1 MEKWFIRN
9 TNKNLDIDY
18 KKLGINEII
27 YRILLN
33 RGLTSEGE
41 MDLFLNPDIDK
52 LYTPLLLKDLI
63 KGANI
68 IQSAIK
74 SKKRIRIIGDYDVDG
89 IMSTY
94 ILYTGL
100 INIGAIV
107 DYVIPHRVSDGYG
120 INSKIVE
127 QAISDKVDLILT
139 CDNGISAFDAIKLA
153 EDNNIKV
160 VVTDHH
166 DVPKNV
172 DNSDLIV
179 PASAVI
185 NPKQEKCKYPFKAIC
200 GAAVAFKLIQHLYSI
215 SGIDDN
221 KVFKDFLSFLTIA
234 TICDVMDLVDENR
247 IIVKNGLDYIKNTTN
262 LGLKTLIQE
271 CGIENKE
278 VSVYHV
284 GFVLGP
290 TINSS
295 GRLDSANKSLELFL
309 SKDFLESEKL
319 AKELRS
325 LNAKRQ
331 EMTDKGLKTVIDTIE
346 KSSLINDK
354 VLVVYEPTI
363 HESIAGIIA
372 GRIKEKY
379 NLPTIVL
386 TQGKEGIK
394 GSGRSIEGYNI
405 VEEIAKNKDLLNSFG
420 GHPMAAGLSLQIE
433 NLEILRKN
441 LNLQSSLTEDDLFKK
456 IYIDY
461 PLSMDRLSFE
471 FIKNLKILEPF
482 GNGNPSPLFG
492 AKNLSVERAY
502 ILGKNSNVLKLLLK
516 ENNNSIYAISF
527 ENPIDFFNE
536 VRAKY
541 SNIQLE
547 NLRQGKENDI
557 RVDIVYTPE
566 INEFNGNTS
575 IQLKIKSYRMSR

>member
-27 YRILLN
+27 YRLLLN
-33 RGLTSEGE
+33 RGLTSEDE
-41 MDLFLNPDIDK
+41 MDLFLNPDIEK

-68 IQSAIK
+68 IQSTIK

-94 ILYTGL
+94 ILFTGL
-100 INIGAIV
+100 INIGATV

-153 EDNNIKV
+153 EDNNVKV

-166 DVPKNV
+166 DVPKNI

-247 IIVKNGLDYIKNTTN
+247 IIVKNGLNYIKNTTN

-309 SKDFLESEKL
+309 SKDILEAERI

-346 KSSLINDK
+346 KSNLINDK

-379 NLPTIVL
+379 NLPTIIL
-386 TQGKEGIK
+386 TQGREGIK
-394 GSGRSIEGYNI
+394 GSGRSIESYNI
-405 VEEIAKNKDLLNSFG
+405 VEEIARNKDLLNSFG
-420 GHPMAAGLSLQIE
+420 GHPMAAGLSLQLE
-433 NLEILRKN
+433 NLDILRKN
-441 LNLQSSLTEDDLFKK
+441 LNLKSNLSEDDLIKK

-461 PLSMDRLSFE
+461 PLSIDQLSFE
-471 FIKNLKILEPF
+471 FIKKLKILEPF

-536 VRAKY
+536 IRAKY
-541 SNIQLE
+541 SSVQLE
-547 NLRQGKENDI
+547 NLRQGKDNDI
-557 RVDIVYTPE
+557 KIDVVYTPE